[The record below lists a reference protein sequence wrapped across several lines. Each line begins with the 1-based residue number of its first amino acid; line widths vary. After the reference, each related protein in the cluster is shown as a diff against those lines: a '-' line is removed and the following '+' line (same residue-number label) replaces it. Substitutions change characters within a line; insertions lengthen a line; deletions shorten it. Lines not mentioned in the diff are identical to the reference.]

1 MAPGRDPDLAF
12 LPGLEVCP
20 VVCPLFWTDIRPS
33 HPEDL
38 SAHGESLS
46 VTLQLSLPPFGE

>member
-20 VVCPLFWTDIRPS
+20 VACPLFWAGVRPS
-33 HPEDL
+33 HPEDPSPLGESHLSDSPAL
-38 SAHGESLS
+38 SAP
-46 VTLQLSLPPFGE
+46 VW